1 MAILLNIDTAL
12 ETASVCLSDNSKSIA
27 LSINENQKDHAAWL
41 HPAIRKVLHDQGLHV
56 GDLAAIAISIG
67 PGSYTGL
74 RIGLSAA
81 KGLCYALNIPLI
93 AVGTL
98 EMIAHGVREID
109 TDFICP
115 MIDARRMEVYAA
127 VYNKSLQEIVRP
139 AAINLNEN
147 SFFNLLLTHKIAF
160 CGSGHNKLQTIL
172 CHDNAIFIDSRATA
186 ADLAQLAF
194 KNWENKSFA
203 SIAYT
208 EPFYIKE
215 FFTQH
220 Q

>member
-12 ETASVCLSDNSKSIA
+12 ETASVCLSDNSKSLA
-27 LSINENQKDHAAWL
+27 LS
-41 HPAIRKVLHDQGLHV
+41 V
-56 GDLAAIAISIG
+56 S
-67 PGSYTGL
+67 
-74 RIGLSAA
+74 
-81 KGLCYALNIPLI
+81 
-93 AVGTL
+93 
-98 EMIAHGVREID
+98 
-109 TDFICP
+109 
-115 MIDARRMEVYAA
+115 
-127 VYNKSLQEIVRP
+127 
-139 AAINLNEN
+139 EN
-147 SFFNLLLTHKIAF
+147 SFFSLLLTHKIAF

-203 SIAYT
+203 NLAYT